1 MSCMMADRRQALSGR
16 GMLMHTEDR
25 RGNAIAFISAIAICS
40 TPAHSLIVHLPSYFC
55 ILFILRGGL
64 GRCFG
69 FAESGKLILT
79 SI

>member
-1 MSCMMADRRQALSGR
+1 MADRCQALSER
-16 GMLMHTEDR
+16 GILVHTEDR
-25 RGNAIAFISAIAICS
+25 RGNAIAFISTIAIFF
-40 TPAHSLIVHLPSYFC
+40 TPAHSLIVHLPSCFC

-69 FAESGKLILT
+69 FAENGKLILT